1 MNFKPLT
8 DKLKAWLPTR
18 EIKQKGVPVIQQS
31 FHGWLTNI
39 GRSDVA
45 KTLAIIYYIKCYPVS
60 SGITEISDRLKNIIP
75 IFLDKNDETIEN
87 DATKFLMSQ
96 PIGDILNKMNVNYKA
111 TGEIFLM
118 KSGIT
123 RIMSIDI
130 LASSKVSVI
139 QGSDGTPSSFQY
151 SSNSLNRTFSKNIEG
166 RFFDSSGVHELVFYF
181 EYHPNDDSAGLS
193 PLSAVSLEI
202 EQYMSSGT
210 HNLAN
215 LTNSIKPSVVLSSKS
230 DMIPNSEQMQ
240 QFKDLLDEFYTGS
253 GNAGNYLV
261 TGNFDVEQLGK
272 QVDMDYKDLSNG
284 SRNAI
289 LQKLGVPITIADTT
303 ASTFNNRQLDQLA
316 FYDDTVIPLYK
327 MYMGWLINTLQDDF
341 KSTTEIA
348 KITINETEI
357 SALSERALKNLE
369 RRSKIGHLSINE
381 LRQID
386 NRSEVV
392 GGDIIYQP
400 ASSVPVA
407 SDEDLEDETV
417 KQIEQAISLMER
429 KDG

>member
-1 MNFKPLT
+1 MNFKSFT
-8 DKLKAWLPTR
+8 DKLKSFLPTR
-18 EIKQKGVPVIQQS
+18 EIKTRGVPAVQQS

-45 KTLAIIYYIKCYPVS
+45 KTLATIYYIKCYPVS

-75 IFLDKNDETIEN
+75 VFLDSNDDVIEN
-87 DATKFLMSQ
+87 DSTKFLMSQ
-96 PIGDILNKMNVNYKA
+96 PVGEILNKMNVNYKT
-111 TGEIFLM
+111 TGEIYLM

-123 RIMSIDI
+123 KVISIDI
-130 LASSKVSVI
+130 LASSKVSTL
-139 QGSDGTPSSFQY
+139 QGNDGTPSSFQY
-151 SSNSLNRTFSKNIEG
+151 SSSSLNRTFTKNAEG
-166 RFFDSSGVHELVFYF
+166 RFFDSSGVHELIFYF
-181 EYHPNDDSAGLS
+181 EYHPTDDSSGLS
-193 PLSAVSLEI
+193 PLSAISLEI

-215 LTNSIKPSVVLSSKS
+215 LTNSIKPSVVLSSKT
-230 DMIPNSEQMQ
+230 DVIPNKEQLQ
-240 QFKDLLDEFYTGS
+240 QFKELLDEFYTGA

-261 TGNFDVEQLGK
+261 TGNFNVEQLG
-272 QVDMDYKDLSNG
+272 QNVDMDYKNLSNG

-327 MYMGWLINTLQDDF
+327 MYMMWLINSLQPDF
-341 KSTTEIA
+341 RATTEIA
-348 KITINETEI
+348 TITINETDI
-357 SALSERALKNLE
+357 PALSERALKNLE
-369 RRSKIGHLSINE
+369 RRSKIGHLSVNE

-386 NRSEVV
+386 NRDSVV

-400 ASSVPVA
+400 SSSVPVA
-407 SDEDLEDETV
+407 SDEDLEDETE
-417 KQIEQAISLMER
+417 KQIEYAISLMEQ
-429 KDG
+429 KNG

>member
-1 MNFKPLT
+1 MNFKPIT
-8 DKLKAWLPTR
+8 DKLKSFLPIR
-18 EIKQKGVPVIQQS
+18 EIKTKGVPVAQQS

-45 KTLAIIYYIKCYPVS
+45 KTLATIYYIKCYPVS
-60 SGITEISDRLKNIIP
+60 SGITEISDRLRNIIP
-75 IFLDKNDETIEN
+75 VFLDSNDDVIEN

-96 PIGDILNKMNVNYKA
+96 SVGEILNKMNVNFKT
-111 TGEIFLM
+111 TGEIYLM

-123 RIMSIDI
+123 KVISIDI

-139 QGSDGTPSSFQY
+139 KGNDGTPSSFQY
-151 SSNSLNRTFSKNIEG
+151 SSSSLNRTFTKNAEG
-166 RFFDSSGVHELVFYF
+166 RYFDSSGVHELIFYF
-181 EYHPNDDSAGLS
+181 EYHPTDDAAGLS

-215 LTNSIKPSVVLSSKS
+215 LTNSIKPSVVLSSKT
-230 DMIPNSEQMQ
+230 DVIPNKEQLQ
-240 QFKDLLDEFYTGS
+240 QFKELLDEFYTGS

-272 QVDMDYKDLSNG
+272 NVDMDYKNLSNS

-316 FYDDTVIPLYK
+316 FYDDTVIPLYR
-327 MYMGWLINTLQDDF
+327 MYMMWLINSLQADF
-341 KSTTEIA
+341 RSTTEIA
-348 KITINETEI
+348 TITINETDI
-357 SALSERALKNLE
+357 PALSERALKNLE
-369 RRSKIGHLSINE
+369 RRAKIGHLSINE

-386 NRSEVV
+386 NRSAVV

-400 ASSVPVA
+400 SSSVPVA
-407 SDEDLEDETV
+407 SDEDLEDETE
-417 KQIEQAISLMER
+417 KQIEYAISLMEQ
-429 KDG
+429 KNG